1 MIHSIRCD
9 QPSFRPIML
18 RPGMNVVL
26 AERTLEET
34 KLHSRNG
41 LGKSSFLDVIQFLLG
56 SDYTRSR
63 LNSDKLLG
71 WTFAADLEL
80 RDNRIS
86 VSRNTKSANTVSVEG
101 DISTRNNPRS
111 STLLAPDKLE
121 IAVDDWNHRL
131 GHLMFDLAQD
141 DAAKYQPKFRSLAS
155 YLVRRNKDAYANPFE
170 HHRKQRMS
178 ETQVNNAFLL
188 GLEDRHAAEFQ
199 QLKDR
204 KRELDQLKAI
214 SSSGPLG
221 EMLGSIGELQV
232 LQIRLEEKARRQANS
247 IGSFRVHEEY
257 DEIESKANELTE
269 AIQALAKRKVVDE
282 SLLKLYEKNLNDEV
296 RPGDLDVAAIYRQFN
311 IEIPGMVM
319 KHLDE
324 IQRFHELV
332 LRNRQSFLEEQ
343 IQILKHS
350 IAGVNARLRA
360 KSDERAA
367 LMKILDSHGA
377 LKEYNEMHTLYRKTE
392 SELEETKRKINV
404 MKELDEGRSKYRIE
418 LENLIMR
425 SRRDL
430 NERESIRNRA
440 IELFNQNSQALYRA
454 PGNLVIDIDK
464 NGFHFNVE
472 IERSG
477 SQGIDNMK
485 IFCYDLM
492 LAQLWSERDP
502 SPRLLVHDSTIFD
515 GVDERQVALALEM
528 AALESQRCGFQ
539 YICTLNSDTL
549 PSADFSPEFDIESFV
564 RLRLNDKDDQGS
576 LFGIRF

>member
-1 MIHSIRCD
+1 MIHSISCD

-63 LNSDKLLG
+63 LKSDELLG
-71 WTFAADLEL
+71 WTFVADLEL
-80 RDNRIS
+80 RGSRVS
-86 VSRNTKSANTVSVEG
+86 VLRNTKSANMVSIEG
-101 DISTRNNPRS
+101 DISTWNNPRF
-111 STLLAPDKLE
+111 STLLASDKLE
-121 IAVDDWNHRL
+121 ISIDEWNQKL
-131 GHLMFDLAQD
+131 GHLMFDLSQD
-141 DAAKYQPKFRSLAS
+141 GTAKYEPRFRSLVS
-155 YLVRRNKDAYANPFE
+155 YLIRRNKDAYANPFE
-170 HHRKQRMS
+170 HHRKQRVF

-199 QLKDR
+199 QLKDQ

-214 SSSGPLG
+214 SASGPFG

-232 LQIRLEEKARRQANS
+232 LQIRLEEKSRRQANS
-247 IGSFRVHEEY
+247 IRSFRVHEEY

-269 AIQALAKRKVVDE
+269 TIQELAKRKVVDE
-282 SLLKLYEKNLNDEV
+282 SLLKLYQKNLNDEV
-296 RPGDLDVAAIYRQFN
+296 RPSGLDVAAVYRQFN
-311 IEIPGMVM
+311 VEVPGMVV

-324 IQRFHELV
+324 IERFHELV
-332 LRNRQSFLEEQ
+332 LKNRQSFLEEQ
-343 IQILKHS
+343 IQTLKHS
-350 IAGVNARLRA
+350 IASVNVRLRE
-360 KSDERAA
+360 KSDERAT

-392 SELEETKRKINV
+392 SELEETKRKIHA
-404 MKELDEGRSKYRIE
+404 MKKLDEGRSKHRIA

-430 NERESIRNRA
+430 NEREAIRNRA
-440 IELFNQNSQALYRA
+440 IELFNRNSQALYRA
-454 PGNLVIDIDK
+454 PGNLVIDINK
-464 NGFHFNVE
+464 TGFNFNVE

-492 LAQLWSERDP
+492 LAQLWSEREP

-528 AALESQRCGFQ
+528 AARESQRCGFQ

-549 PSADFSPEFDIESFV
+549 PSADFSPGFDIESFV
-564 RLRLNDKDDQGS
+564 RLRLNDKDDKGS